1 MKSLKYIV
9 IGLVVAVL
17 TTPAWSKP
25 LEIEITQGIDS
36 ALPIAIVP
44 FGWDSATVIP
54 LDVAAIVTSDLQR
67 SGLFEAIDDS
77 DFLSTP
83 TAIDDVKFR
92 DWRLLNASNLIIGN
106 VTVEADVYVIEFY
119 VFDVFK
125 GKKLTGYALRANKH
139 SLRNAAHQV
148 SDIVYEA
155 LTGQPGAFATRIA
168 YISVAENAGK
178 KRYSLQVSD
187 VDGFNPQS
195 LLNSPEPIL
204 SPSWSPDGSQ
214 IAYVSYEERRPRI
227 YIQDVA
233 TGQREVITSFSGLNS
248 APVWSPNGKKLALV
262 SSKDGNPDIYV
273 MDIASRDLKR
283 LTTSSAIETEPTWSP
298 NGKTLAFTSDRGGS
312 PQIYR
317 VSVSGG
323 RSERLT
329 FEGKYNARPRFS
341 PNGEYLA
348 MVHVGNNSG
357 GAYRI
362 AVLDMDIGTLRVLTE
377 GRLDESPSFSPNG
390 SMIIYATEQQG
401 RGVLAAV
408 STDGRVHQRLSIE
421 DGDTREP
428 VWSPFKN

>member
-1 MKSLKYIV
+1 MKLLKYIV

-17 TTPAWSKP
+17 TTAAWSKP
-25 LEIEITQGIDS
+25 LEIEITQGIDA

-44 FGWDSATVIP
+44 FGWDSATVMP
-54 LDVAAIVTSDLQR
+54 LDVAAVVTSDLQR
-67 SGLFEAIDDS
+67 SGLFEAIDNN
-77 DFLSTP
+77 DFLSAP
-83 TAIDDVKFR
+83 TAIDDVEFR

-106 VTVEADVYVIEFY
+106 ITEEAGVYVIEFY

-125 GKKLTGYALRANKH
+125 GKKLTGYALRTNKR

-168 YISVAENAGK
+168 YISVTENAGK
-178 KRYSLQVSD
+178 RRYSLQVSD
-187 VDGFNPQS
+187 ADGFNPQS

-214 IAYVSYEERRPRI
+214 LAYVSYEERRPRI
-227 YIQDVA
+227 YVQNVA
-233 TGQREVITSFSGLNS
+233 TGQRELIASFPGLNS

-262 SSKDGNPDIYV
+262 LSKDGNPDIYV
-273 MDIASRDLKR
+273 MDMASRDLKR
-283 LTTSSAIETEPTWSP
+283 LTTSAAIETEPTWSP
-298 NGKTLAFTSDRGGS
+298 NGKTLAFTSDRGGN

-362 AVLDMDIGTLRVLTE
+362 AVLDMDVGTLRVLTE
-377 GRLDESPSFSPNG
+377 GQLDESPSFSPNG

-428 VWSPFKN
+428 AWSPFKN

>member
-1 MKSLKYIV
+1 MKLLKFAALCIV
-9 IGLVVAVL
+9 LSVVS
-17 TTPAWSKP
+17 TTSWSKP
-25 LEIEITQGIDS
+25 LEIEITKGVDT

-44 FGWDSATVIP
+44 FGWNSATVIP
-54 LDVAAIVTSDLQR
+54 LDVAAVVTADLQR
-67 SGLFEAIDDS
+67 TGLFEAIDDS
-77 DFLSTP
+77 DFLSAP
-83 TAIDDVKFR
+83 TAIDDVEFR
-92 DWRLLNASNLIIGN
+92 DWRLLNASNLIIGDI
-106 VTVEADVYVIEFY
+106 TEDSDVYVIEFY

-125 GKKLTGYALRANKH
+125 GKKLTGYALRANKQN
-139 SLRNAAHQV
+139 LRNAAHQI

-168 YISVAENAGK
+168 YVSVGEKANK

-187 VDGFNPQS
+187 ADGFNPQS
-195 LLNSPEPIL
+195 LLTSPEPIL
-204 SPSWSPDGSQ
+204 SPSWSPDGNQ
-214 IAYVSYEERRPRI
+214 MAYVSYEERRPRI
-227 YIQDVA
+227 YIQEVA
-233 TGQREVITSFSGLNS
+233 TGKREVISSFPGLNG
-248 APVWSPNGKKLALV
+248 APVWSPDGKKLALV
-262 SSKDGNPDIYV
+262 LSKDGNPDIYV
-273 MDIASRDLKR
+273 MDMASRELTR
-283 LTTSSAIETEPTWSP
+283 LTTSTAIETEPTWAP
-298 NGKTLAFTSDRGGS
+298 NGKMLAFTSDRGGN

-317 VSVSGG
+317 ISVNGG

-341 PNGEYLA
+341 PNGEFLA

-362 AVLDMDIGTLRVLTE
+362 AVLDMDVGTLRVLTE
-377 GRLDESPSFSPNG
+377 GQLDESPSFSPNG

>member
-1 MKSLKYIV
+1 MKLLKY
-9 IGLVVAVL
+9 LVVAL
-17 TTPAWSKP
+17 TMAMVTTIAWSKP

-36 ALPIAIVP
+36 ALPVAIVS
-44 FGWDSATVIP
+44 FGWDSATVMP
-54 LDVAAIVTSDLQR
+54 LDVAQVVSNDLRR
-67 SGLFEAIDDS
+67 SGLFEPIDNS

-83 TAIDDVKFR
+83 TTIDDVEFR
-92 DWRLLNASNLIIGN
+92 DWRLLNASNLVIGN
-106 VTVEADVYVIEFY
+106 ITEDADVYVIEFY

-125 GKKLTGYALRANKH
+125 GKKLTGYALRANKRN
-139 SLRNAAHQV
+139 LRNAAHQI

-168 YISVAENAGK
+168 YISVAEHAGK

-187 VDGFNPQS
+187 ADGFNPQS
-195 LLNSPEPIL
+195 LLTSPEPIL

-214 IAYVSYEERRPRI
+214 IAYVSYEQRRPRI
-227 YIQDVA
+227 YVQEVA
-233 TGQREVITSFSGLNS
+233 TGRREVIASFPGLNG
-248 APVWSPNGKKLALV
+248 APVWSPNGRQMALV
-262 SSKDGNPDIYV
+262 LSKDGNPDIYV
-273 MDIASRDLKR
+273 MDVASRDLRR
-283 LTTSSAIETEPTWSP
+283 LTTSAAIETEPTWSP

-317 VSVSGG
+317 VSASGG

-362 AVLDMDIGTLRVLTE
+362 AVLDMDVGTLRVLTE

-390 SMIIYATEQQG
+390 SMIIYATEQRG

-408 STDGRVHQRLSIE
+408 STDGRVHQRLSTQ
-421 DGDTREP
+421 DGDAREP
-428 VWSPFKN
+428 AWSPFKN